1 MRAHP
6 TTSLTCVEPVYATV
20 IAIARTMFRVQGL
33 QFRLTGT
40 ENVPRS
46 GGALVVMNHIGFF
59 DFTYAGFAAKPQGRY
74 VRFMAKAEVF
84 AHPVGGPLMRGMHHI
99 PVDRAAGAGAFDVA
113 VQALRDGEVVGVFP
127 EATISSSFELKAFK
141 SGAARMALEAGVP
154 VLPMVIWGSQRVWTK
169 RAPKHLGRTRT
180 PISVDI
186 GAPIEPTGSA
196 LELTNLVKDRMQTQL
211 ERVRADYPGGHP
223 AGAPWVPASMGGGAP
238 TPEEVVV
245 LDRADTRGKVAARRA
260 KMEKRTGA

>member
-1 MRAHP
+1 
-6 TTSLTCVEPVYATV
+6 VEPVYSTV

-33 QFRLTGT
+33 KFRLTGT

-59 DFTYAGFAAKPQGRY
+59 DFTYAGFAAKPRGRY

-154 VLPMVIWGSQRVWTK
+154 ILPMVIWGSQRVWTK
-169 RAPKHLGRTRT
+169 RAPKHLGRTGT

-186 GAPIEPTGSA
+186 GAPIEATGSA

-211 ERVRADYPGGHP
+211 DRVRADYPDGHP
-223 AGAPWVPASMGGGAP
+223 AGAPWVPASMGGSAP
-238 TPEEVVV
+238 TPDEVVT

-260 KMEKRTGA
+260 KMDGRKHG